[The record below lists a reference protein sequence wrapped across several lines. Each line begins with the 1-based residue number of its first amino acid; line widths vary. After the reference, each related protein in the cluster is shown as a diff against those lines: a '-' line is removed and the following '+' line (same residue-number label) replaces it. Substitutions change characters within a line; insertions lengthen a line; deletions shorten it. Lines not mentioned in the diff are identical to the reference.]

1 MALDPTPVALP
12 NQSSLVMQALADPI
26 SIGVILCGTHH
37 QIHLLFTMMHG
48 IWHTRNPLAAP
59 MSAGAS
65 RAALLA
71 YSRQLSSCT
80 TVAVEA

>member
-1 MALDPTPVALP
+1 MALDPTPVALS
-12 NQSSLVMQALADPI
+12 NQISLVMQVVADPI

-37 QIHLLFTMMHG
+37 QILLLFTTMHG
-48 IWHTRNPLAAP
+48 IWRTRSSLAAP